1 MSKFGLY
8 SEGPKLSVAEHLSKL
23 DEPAKSIL
31 QEIRSFV
38 LSLGSNVIEEVR
50 PHRIVYAKS
59 FNFRTF
65 LDIEP
70 AVNLLAVSIKTG
82 SKGAS
87 TKLMINSR
95 EQMQN
100 LKEMVQQAYT
110 RI

>member
-1 MSKFGLY
+1 MTKFGLY
-8 SEGPKLSVAEHLSKL
+8 ADESKLSVDEHLSKL
-23 DEPAKSIL
+23 NEPTKNIL

-38 LSLGSNVIEEVR
+38 LSLGTNVIEEVR

-70 AVNLLAVSIKTG
+70 SMNVLAVSIKTG
-82 SKGAS
+82 SRGES
-87 TKLMINSR
+87 TKLTIGSG

-100 LKEMVQQAYT
+100 LKELIKQAYT